1 MRILLVDDSEDAR
14 DITEAMLISANYRD
28 VVTATSAWEAFKI
41 LDLGKPV
48 SDRPPIDIVLLDIV
62 MPEIDGIEAC
72 ARIRNDVRYSDIPII
87 MVTSLEDMDSLAN
100 AFVAGATD
108 YVTKP
113 VNRTELV
120 ARVRSALKLKGEL
133 ERRQARER
141 ELMAFLSSWG
151 SRRATVWIDDVTGL
165 FVGEVAEAYLGSP
178 MGLGEDES
186 VSVLALAVDRM
197 DAYRA
202 KQGEYAARCVLAQV
216 AQAVRMIPAT
226 VGVVAAAYRN
236 GPLVL
241 VAPGLDAPAAVRLAD
256 VVRTEISKLRIANS
270 ESVVADHFT
279 VSVAAVTGRLDGGCD
294 GTHLLTRAISTIQ
307 TAAEGGGNRV
317 VAVTEHE
324 TGREPGRAV
333 AHDRM
338 VETVH
343 C

>member
-14 DITEAMLISANYRD
+14 DITEAMLVSANYRD
-28 VVTATSAWEAFKI
+28 VVTAASAWEAFRM
-41 LDLGKPV
+41 LDLGKTGGE
-48 SDRPPIDIVLLDIV
+48 RPDVDVVLLDIV

-72 ARIRNDVRYSDIPII
+72 ARIRNDVRYADIPII

-120 ARVRSALKLKGEL
+120 ARVRAALKLKGEL

-141 ELMAFLSSWG
+141 ELMSFLSSWG

-165 FVGEVAEAYLGSP
+165 FVGEVAEAYLSATVGP
-178 MGLGEDES
+178 GGDTA

-197 DAYRA
+197 DVYRS
-202 KQGEYAARCVLAQV
+202 KHGEYAARCVLAQV
-216 AQAVRMIPAT
+216 ALAIRAVPGT

-236 GPLVL
+236 GPIVL
-241 VAPGLDAPAAVRLAD
+241 VAPGLDAAAAVRLGDA
-256 VVRTEISKLRIANS
+256 VRSTVSRLRIANS
-270 ESVVADHFT
+270 ESIVADHFT
-279 VSVAAVTGRLDGGCD
+279 ISVAAVTGKVDGGFD
-294 GTHLLTRAISTIQ
+294 GTHLLTQAIATVRSV
-307 TAAEGGGNRV
+307 ADGGGDRV
-317 VAVTEHE
+317 VAVAEN
-324 TGREPGRAV
+324 EPGRA
-333 AHDRM
+333 AAPERSIAI
-338 VETVH
+338 VH